1 MSSAAAGTFTAD
13 SHAMRRILCADHVL
27 LLPLQLHLTHADG
40 GKSMYVSWTTGNA
53 RCDMHLQAR

>member
-1 MSSAAAGTFTAD
+1 
-13 SHAMRRILCADHVL
+13 MRRILCADHVL